1 MNLVHIDRIRFHAF
15 LLSGAMMLLC
25 GCGASNHQGNL
36 PASNP
41 APLSAANV
49 NLIFVVSADLQYQA
63 SGDVNA
69 DTANLTAQGLQRTL
83 LMAPYLQ
90 HAVLGNQNVSAI
102 YALEPM
108 THLQTSSGYP
118 DMTALETVQQFA
130 LMNQFTMMS
139 PYPEMGS
146 DDRQQFPN
154 QHVLRSGF
162 GTHRRDRAI
171 SVLPVPGLPGDRL
184 QQYRQ

>member
-25 GCGASNHQGNL
+25 GCSASNNQGNL

-41 APLSAANV
+41 PPLSAANV

-83 LMAPYLQ
+83 LLAPYLQ
-90 HAVLGNQNVSAI
+90 HAVLGNQNVTAI

-108 THLQTSSGYP
+108 THLQTTSNIPIWRRLRLCSS
-118 DMTALETVQQFA
+118 L
-130 LMNQFTMMS
+130 L
-139 PYPEMGS
+139 
-146 DDRQQFPN
+146 
-154 QHVLRSGF
+154 
-162 GTHRRDRAI
+162 
-171 SVLPVPGLPGDRL
+171 
-184 QQYRQ
+184 